1 MSTGSG
7 ITQEALQAGLLM
19 EGAAAHQAMV
29 TENLQRLQAHIRDLD
44 AVVRDE
50 IRRTLL
56 EELHGVSDESRRAVQ
71 ALQRAGSAAARRLGL
86 LAQSIIFLTTL
97 IPAGVMFYV
106 TPSPA
111 ELQSLRTQRAA
122 LESALAQLRRE
133 GAQVE
138 WGRCGEER
146 RLCVR
151 IDRKAAHFGEQADY
165 AIVRGY

>member
-1 MSTGSG
+1 MSANPNLSPA
-7 ITQEALQAGLLM
+7 ALQAGLLM
-19 EGAAAHQAMV
+19 EGAQAHQAMV

-56 EELHGVSDESRRAVQ
+56 EELHAVSDESRRAAQ
-71 ALQRAGSAAARRLGL
+71 ALQRAGRAAASRLGVLGCVIAL
-86 LAQSIIFLTTL
+86 LTNL
-97 IPAGVMFYV
+97 IPAGVMLYLA
-106 TPSPA
+106 PSPA
-111 ELQSLRTQRAA
+111 ELGSLRAQRAD
-122 LESALAQLRRE
+122 LESALARLRQE
-133 GAQVE
+133 GARAE

-151 IDRKAAHFGEQADY
+151 VDRKAPHFGEQADY

>member
-1 MSTGSG
+1 MSASPA
-7 ITQEALQAGLLM
+7 ISSEALQAGLLM
-19 EGAAAHQAMV
+19 EGAQAHQAMV

-56 EELHGVSDESRRAVQ
+56 EELHAVGDESRRATQ
-71 ALQRAGSAAARRLGL
+71 ALQRAGRAAAGRLGFLGCAIAL
-86 LAQSIIFLTTL
+86 LASLV
-97 IPAGVMFYV
+97 PAGVMLYLS
-106 TPSPA
+106 PSPA
-111 ELQSLRTQRAA
+111 ELGTLRAQRAD
-122 LESALAQLRRE
+122 LESSLARLRQE

-138 WGRCGEER
+138 WGRCGDER

-151 IDRKAAHFGEQADY
+151 IDRKAQHFGEQADY